1 MLATKDAITAD
12 EFMVLLAARAEEIK
26 PWNPKRIRV
35 ERGVSGQRRRL
46 LLDNTAVPDDAFAK
60 VCAYLSVPAG
70 FIQRAPFDLANDVVA
85 RMAKT
90 PEVEERQLVRR
101 RNDVVGH
108 HHRNQKSVPAIKV
121 FEKLLKE
128 LPQTEK
134 VYVDATDQS
143 VSARVVCRDI
153 ELKPKKDDVVRGGL
167 HMYYSEMLVKSPSI
181 QAYTERLV
189 CLNGMIH
196 RDYEREFQF
205 TELDAFLEELSPA
218 VHDCV
223 AYINE
228 TVEAA
233 WKKTAGM
240 EVDGPQ
246 TIRRIFQQ
254 YRLNAKYLD
263 AVLAAHMIEG
273 DGTVY
278 GVLNAFTRAA
288 NQYRT
293 DSAYTRLQLASGA
306 ALKDAAKAHCPQCY
320 AAL

>member
-1 MLATKDAITAD
+1 MLVTKDAITAD
-12 EFMVLLAARAEEIK
+12 EFMVMLAARAEEIK

-35 ERGVSGQRRRL
+35 ERGISGERRRL
-46 LLDNTAVPDDAFAK
+46 LLDNVAVSDEGFAK
-60 VCAYLSVPAG
+60 VCSYLSVPAG
-70 FIQRAPFDLANDVVA
+70 FIQRAPFDLANDIVA
-85 RMAKT
+85 RMAKA

-101 RNDVVGH
+101 RNDIVGH
-108 HHRNQKSVPAIKV
+108 HPRAQKSVPSISV

-128 LPQTEK
+128 LPSTEK
-134 VYVDATDQS
+134 VYVDATDAS
-143 VSARVVCRDI
+143 VSARVVCRDLEI
-153 ELKPKKDDVVRGGL
+153 KPKKDDIVRGGL
-167 HMYYSEMLVKSPSI
+167 HMFYSEMLTKPPSI

-205 TELDAFLEELSPA
+205 TELDVFLEELTPA

-223 AYINE
+223 AYITE
-228 TVEAA
+228 TVDAA

-254 YRLNAKYLD
+254 YRLNTKYLD
-263 AVLAAHMIEG
+263 AVLAAHMVEG

-288 NQYRT
+288 NQFRS

-306 ALKDAAKAHCPQCY
+306 ALKDAARAHCPQCY